1 MTKTP
6 STELHAVK
14 PEPPNGNDGTPANR
28 TSDPDKQPEP
38 PWVEELRRLLQDQGK
53 QLDDQGERIAA
64 IEKRLQH
71 LDGSLGVLANSY
83 KVQSQE
89 LQLLR
94 QACPS
99 CDAEAIITSEG

>member
-6 STELHAVK
+6 STEVRAVQQ
-14 PEPPNGNDGTPANR
+14 PANGGSQEAGAD
-28 TSDPDKQPEP
+28 TSGEP
-38 PWVEELRRLLQDQGK
+38 SWVGELRGMLT
-53 QLDDQGERIAA
+53 DQGERIAK

-94 QACPS
+94 QACPA
-99 CDAEAIITSEG
+99 CDAEAIVHSSK